1 VYELVGFLGD
11 VRFQFNFTARGA
23 LWLGGEIGCAWIPR
37 DVFVTY
43 GLRDSNNLGLA
54 AGGRLGFDWHFLTEH
69 HSFGLTAGARVYPNL
84 RGTDGEIAIGVT
96 GTAYL
101 RYVF

>member
-1 VYELVGFLGD
+1 
-11 VRFQFNFTARGA
+11 
-23 LWLGGEIGCAWIPR
+23 
-37 DVFVTY
+37 
-43 GLRDSNNLGLA
+43 
-54 AGGRLGFDWHFLTEH
+54 LTEH
-69 HSFGLTAGARVYPNL
+69 HSFGLTAGGHVYPNL